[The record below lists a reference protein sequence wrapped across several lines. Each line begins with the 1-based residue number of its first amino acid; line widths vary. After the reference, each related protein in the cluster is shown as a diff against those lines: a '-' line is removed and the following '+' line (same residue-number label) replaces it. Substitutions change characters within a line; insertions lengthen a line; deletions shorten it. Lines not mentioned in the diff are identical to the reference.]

1 MIDLPC
7 EKNKSPAPGIY
18 QIQSAFLNSLL
29 HRTLTCPA
37 AGFYTE
43 ETLQLRGA
51 GHKHHW
57 DFFCLFVYNYWEF
70 QERNNWELGCMPEIT
85 GSQGRSLR
93 PAWAVW

>member
-7 EKNKSPAPGIY
+7 KENKSPAPGIY

-57 DFFCLFVYNYWEF
+57 DFFSVSLST
-70 QERNNWELGCMPEIT
+70 IT
-85 GSQGRSLR
+85 GNFRNETTGSWGACLKS
-93 PAWAVW
+93 